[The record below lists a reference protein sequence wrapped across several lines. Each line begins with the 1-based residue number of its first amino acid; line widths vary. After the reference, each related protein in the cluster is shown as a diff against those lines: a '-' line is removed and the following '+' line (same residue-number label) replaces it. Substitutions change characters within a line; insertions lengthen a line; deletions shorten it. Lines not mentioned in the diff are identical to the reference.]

1 MLSPGIAV
9 CVAAALVG
17 GPRLG
22 VLTVLVGT
30 GLSEIFLRRNMWTD
44 PKRFALV
51 AGFNVSQLLLSVS
64 AAGAFYQAVGGNPSF
79 TTPLDFLRAVAAFA
93 IYSAANLVL
102 VTNVVALSER
112 KPWLSRLRVTL
123 RLHIVQLVT
132 LGILAI
138 LLAILHNLSPWYLI
152 LGILPLFVVQISI
165 REQVR
170 LREQT
175 RQAFEKLSEAI
186 SSRDPYTG
194 KHSEE
199 VAKYAV
205 KLAQAL
211 KLPEEQVEQIEAAA
225 HIHDLG
231 KIAVPDA
238 ILLKPGPLTPEE
250 WEVVKRHPV
259 VGAELI
265 AGLPIYKGVV
275 EIIRHEHEHWD
286 GTGYPNGLKGEEIP
300 LGARIIAVADVW
312 HALLSDRPYR
322 KAYSKEEAC
331 KIMQDM
337 AGKVLDPKLV
347 ELFLKIVE

>member
-1 MLSPGIAV
+1 M
-9 CVAAALVG
+9 AAALVG

-22 VLTVLVGT
+22 ALTVLVGT

-44 PKRFALV
+44 PKRFSLV
-51 AGFNVSQLLLSVS
+51 VGFNLSQLLLSVS
-64 AAGAFYQAVGGNPSF
+64 AAGAFYQAVGGKPSF
-79 TTPLDFLRAVAAFA
+79 TTALDFLRAVAAFA
-93 IYSAANLVL
+93 IYSATNLVL
-102 VTNVVALSER
+102 VTNVVSLSER

-225 HIHDLG
+225 RIHDLG